1 MSSWFRERGDC
12 FNPYKALSVST
23 PYYSSPCT
31 RQEVPSKC
39 PLSMGD
45 IGRPISHPSG
55 GVRCKGF
62 FVAIPWICRKPLIT
76 PRLLKRSER
85 TISVMFKAVY
95 PLARENKLATMT
107 EDRGMGWLDGPFL
120 VAATAERADLESDLS
135 FVREICRHHHFYCN
149 RLQPIHSIYT

>member
-1 MSSWFRERGDC
+1 
-12 FNPYKALSVST
+12 
-23 PYYSSPCT
+23 
-31 RQEVPSKC
+31 
-39 PLSMGD
+39 
-45 IGRPISHPSG
+45 
-55 GVRCKGF
+55 
-62 FVAIPWICRKPLIT
+62 
-76 PRLLKRSER
+76 
-85 TISVMFKAVY
+85 MFKAVD